1 LAQVYLLLGSN
12 KGNRFLNLIQSLL
25 MINSIEN
32 ITVQK
37 ISSLYETEPYGVKG
51 QTNFINQVVEIQ
63 TEFQPFELHEKLLN
77 IEKAIGRN
85 SKGDFQPREID
96 IDILFYNSEI
106 IETQKLTIPHYDLHN
121 RRFVLEPLNELNP
134 DFIHPVFKKS
144 VKELLS
150 QLKDN
155 LSVKKLE

>member
-1 LAQVYLLLGSN
+1 
-12 KGNRFLNLIQSLL
+12 

-63 TEFQPFELHEKLLN
+63 TEFQPFELHEKLLS
-77 IEKAIGRN
+77 IEKTIGRN

>member
-1 LAQVYLLLGSN
+1 MAQVYLLLGSN

>member
-1 LAQVYLLLGSN
+1 
-12 KGNRFLNLIQSLL
+12 